1 MASASAYH
9 LKEMNM
15 TLKNTSTN
23 IFLKIVVGLLL
34 FSVQINAQY
43 KILNNGQR
51 RIGSG
56 NENSINAQG
65 NMQQPFY
72 FNSTNGW
79 TKLTYSAL
87 PLDIKWGVGGVGTNN
102 WNINGSMVENPSVTS
117 PVANTNPSYDYSGF
131 TITSGSNG
139 TGVIKWAGKI
149 TIGTQLFLVEN
160 TYTLGATD
168 GFFRIKTKITN
179 LDPTTTATNV
189 RLWVGTRDDWIGA
202 TDQPTKERGNLIN
215 GVFTMI
221 PNVTPRAQ
229 AQAIKVYSGNEA
241 ILMFSNSP
249 RAYSS
254 IRQYDGTFSVPNTD
268 PSTNDIT
275 TTNDGQYVIYSRFN
289 DLLPNQSDE
298 LDWYYAAGTLAQI
311 NEIILAV
318 AQAASSVQN
327 ITYNSASY
335 SYSASQSGTTSYVL
349 VPSGSTVPTTA
360 QIEAGVSYTGGT
372 VVSSSSIAT
381 TANQANTYN
390 FTGLNPNTAYTV
402 YAVTKYFD
410 GANNVFT
417 SIQTTNFTTLF
428 QPPTIS
434 NFNNITKM
442 YNDVPFT
449 IVAPTSNSAGSF
461 TYTSSDTSVAT
472 ISGNTITILRG
483 GTSTITAT
491 QAANGNFL
499 SGTTTATLTV
509 SYDPPIFTFNPSTYA
524 QTMCAGSASLTVTAN
539 GGGDAIASY
548 SWYKNSNSS
557 NTGGTLVGGP
567 YTSTAT
573 THSFSPTDAG
583 AFYYYATCTTAGGL
597 TATSGVSGQ
606 ITVNAL
612 PVISSQPSAS
622 TQAIC
627 INGTATALSVTATAG
642 SGTLYRYK
650 WYSNATATTTGG
662 TLEATTLS
670 TTTTNTYT
678 PDTTVSGTKYYYAEV
693 TNSNGCSLKSTVSGA
708 VTINPLSVG
717 GTASSSNLFMAS
729 GGQPT
734 ISLTGNTGTIVWQK
748 STDGLTGWTSATG
761 AGTTAQT
768 FVSSAVAATTF
779 FRALV
784 TSGGCTAEASNVI
797 KITITTTPIT
807 STGTVSSVC
816 NSASAQTT
824 TMPYTASAGSP
835 NSYSIDWDYTANNA
849 GLTDQG
855 ATTYSFLSAGGNVT
869 GIVIPAGLAVGFYY
883 GVMTVTN
890 GTGTSTLAI
899 KIAIGSISGS
909 ISGGTSVIIGT
920 NSTVLTLDGYA
931 GAIVWQSSTDNT
943 TFTPISGA
951 TSTTYTATNL
961 TSTTFYRVVVT
972 NGSCPAVTSSTANIT
987 VMPNSN
993 RFGIYGSS
1001 TANTISNNVATVVDD
1016 TIIVNSN
1023 GSISGFT
1030 VTITSDYTDGDV
1042 LSYRGTLPSGI
1053 TAAAFN
1059 PTSRSL
1065 TFTGTTSAINWQN
1078 LLRTVTLKST
1088 SACFPT
1094 NRRVSFLPSD
1104 KFFNLFN
1111 GHFYEYVSTL
1121 QSWTSAKS
1129 AAAAKSYYGRQG
1141 YLVTISSE
1149 AENSYL
1155 NTLIARNTWIG
1166 ATDNAVQINSA
1177 FGYTKYSTQ
1186 MLAEGNYH
1194 WVTGPE
1200 KGTQMRNGNAQG
1212 TVLKPG
1218 NNIAGVYNQWAAGE
1232 PNEWPFNQTP
1242 GDEDYGH
1249 LYADGRNWNDYDNG
1263 KMFASIVEYGGLSTD
1278 DISDNVTFTRNI
1290 IISGS
1295 PSGTISGAAPVC
1307 SGTNTTTLTY
1317 SGGGTIVR
1325 WEYSLD
1331 NFLTAGI
1338 VVSAT
1343 TSSITVNDILIP
1355 RYYRVIVNSGV
1366 CNGLSSS
1373 VALIDINYSVAGNI
1387 TSDNSTICSGGN
1399 AILALNG
1406 NNGSI
1411 VKWQYSTVNDFSSS
1425 VNDINVTTTTI
1436 IHPIGATGTYY
1447 FRAVVQNS
1455 NCSAGG
1461 SVYSEAYPVTV
1472 ITGVNPVG
1480 GTINN
1485 VTYCGGSNSG
1495 TLTLSGSVGS
1505 SYQWEFSND
1514 GLGVVWNTASSTS
1527 TTLNYTGIANTT
1539 KYRVKV
1545 TNGSCGYI
1553 YSAIGTI
1560 TVNESFAVGTISGNT
1575 TLYSMTNSSTIT
1587 LSDYVG
1593 TVQWQSSLNGSTY
1606 TNIASATGATYTATN
1621 LNATTFFRALVT
1633 NGSCLPVASN
1643 FAKITM
1649 AVIIVPATLTNFV
1662 NETKTVFDG
1671 SYVII
1676 APTSNN
1682 LSGAFTYA
1690 SSNTNIATING
1701 TTVSILAP
1709 GTTTITATQAE
1720 NGPFSQTTISAVL
1733 TVLDI
1738 NVLNKNGKLS
1748 NSDFNYVNKNGALTK
1763 IYGLGINGTL
1773 IAAKSVVSV
1782 GDSYRGG
1789 KVAYILQE
1797 GDTGYDPAVQHGL
1810 IASTSDLSSG
1820 IKWSNV
1826 TNTIT
1831 SATGTAIGTGL
1842 ANTNTINT
1850 NQGATLINYAAGLAR
1865 SYAGGGFSD
1874 WYLPSKDELN
1884 KLYLNKVAIGGFT
1897 GTFYWSSTEGST
1909 SSQNLNYAWGQFFTN
1924 GLQQDYDNTYGAK
1937 TTLQSVRA
1945 VRSF

>member
-1 MASASAYH
+1 MI
-9 LKEMNM
+9 
-15 TLKNTSTN
+15 LKNITSTFVFK
-23 IFLKIVVGLLL
+23 IIVVFFL
-34 FSVQINAQY
+34 FSSQIHAQV
-43 KILNNGQR
+43 KILNNGNR
-51 RIGSG
+51 RVGTG
-56 NENSINAQG
+56 GENSINTSG

-72 FNSTNGW
+72 YNGGWKQLTFST
-79 TKLTYSAL
+79 L
-87 PLDIKWGVGGVGTNN
+87 PLDIRWGVGGDGTNN
-102 WNINGSMVENPSVTS
+102 WNISGTRSADNPTLNGVT
-117 PVANTNPSYDYSGF
+117 YDYTGF
-131 TITSGSNG
+131 TPSTVARGEAGG
-139 TGVIKWAGKI
+139 TGTIKVSG
-149 TIGTQLFLVEN
+149 TISLESKTFLIEN
-160 TYTLGATD
+160 WYTLGMSD
-168 GFFRIKTKITN
+168 GFIKVKTKITN
-179 LDPTTTATNV
+179 QSASTATNV
-189 RLWVGTRDDWIGA
+189 RLWVGTRDDYVGG
-202 TDQPTKERGNLIN
+202 TDAPTKDRGNLVD
-215 GVFTMI
+215 GTFTTI
-221 PNVTPRAQ
+221 TNAANQ
-229 AQAIKVYSGNEA
+229 AKAVKISTSAEA
-241 ILMFSNSP
+241 IMMFSNSP
-249 RAYSS
+249 RAQTS
-254 IRQYDGTFSVPNTD
+254 IRSYNSNIFSVVDVN
-268 PSTNDIT
+268 PSTSAINMT
-275 TTNDGQYVIYSRFN
+275 GDGQYVIYSRFN
-289 DLLPNQSDE
+289 DLQQNQSDE
-298 LDWYYAAGTLAQI
+298 LDWYYAAGTLAEI
-311 NEIILAV
+311 NAIILAV

-335 SYSASQSGTTSYVL
+335 SYSATQSGTTSYVL

-372 VVSSSSIAT
+372 VVSSSSIAS

-402 YAVTKYFD
+402 YAVTKYYD

-428 QPPTIS
+428 QPPTITD
-434 NFNNITKM
+434 FNNINKM
-442 YNDVPFT
+442 YYDVPFT
-449 IVAPTSNSAGSF
+449 IGAPTSNSPGAF
-461 TYTSSDTSVAT
+461 TYTSSNTAVAT
-472 ISGNTITILRG
+472 ISGTTITILRG

-499 SGTTTATLTV
+499 SGSATATLTV
-509 SYDPPIFTFNPSTYA
+509 SYDPPIFTFNPSTYS
-524 QTMCAGSASLTVTAN
+524 QTMCAGSASLSVTVN

-548 SWYKNSNSS
+548 SWFKNTNPSNI
-557 NTGGTLVGGP
+557 GGALVGGP

-597 TATSGVSGQ
+597 TATSEVSGQ

-612 PVISSQPSAS
+612 PVISSQPSAT
-622 TQAIC
+622 TQTIC
-627 INGTATALSVTATAG
+627 INGTAVALSVTATAG

-650 WYSNATATTTGG
+650 WYSNPTASTTGG

-670 TTTTNTYT
+670 TTGTDTYT
-678 PDTTVSGTKYYYAEV
+678 PDTTVPGTKYYYAEV
-693 TNSNGCSLKSTVSGA
+693 TNSNGCSLKSTLSGA
-708 VTINPLSVG
+708 IIINPLSVA

-729 GGQPT
+729 GGLPT
-734 ISLTGNTGTIVWQK
+734 FNLTGYTGTIVWQK
-748 STDGLTGWTSATG
+748 SSDGLSGWTSASGTG
-761 AGTTAQT
+761 NTTQT
-768 FVSSAVAATTF
+768 FISSAVAATTF

-784 TSGGCTAEASNVI
+784 TSGGCTAETSNVV

-807 STGTVSSVC
+807 STGIVNSVC
-816 NSASAQTT
+816 NSANAQNTT
-824 TMPYTASAGSP
+824 LAYTASAGSP
-835 NSYSIDWDYTANNA
+835 NSYSIDWDYLANSA
-849 GLTDQG
+849 GLADQG
-855 ATTYSFLSAGGNVT
+855 ATANTFLSGGGIVS
-869 GIVIPAGLAVGFYY
+869 GIVISAGVSVGFYN

-899 KIAIGSISGS
+899 RIAVGSIAGS

-920 NSTVLTLDGYA
+920 NSTVLTLEGYA
-931 GAIVWQSSTDNT
+931 GSIVWQSSSDNT
-943 TFTPISGA
+943 TFTTIASA
-951 TSTTYTATNL
+951 TAATYTATNL
-961 TSTTFYRVVVT
+961 TSTTFYRVLVT
-972 NGSCPAVTSSTANIT
+972 NGICPAVTSSTANIT

-1001 TANTISNNVATVVDD
+1001 TANTISNNVATVIDNA
-1016 TIIVNSN
+1016 IIVNSN

-1030 VTITSDYTDGDV
+1030 VTITGDYTDGDV
-1042 LSYRGTLPSGI
+1042 LSYSGTLPSGI
-1053 TAAAFN
+1053 TAASFN

-1065 TFTGTTSAINWQN
+1065 TFTGSTSAINWQN

-1111 GHFYEYVSTL
+1111 GHFYEYVSTQ

-1155 NTLIARNTWIG
+1155 NTLIGRNTWIG

-1218 NNIAGVYNQWAAGE
+1218 YNIAGVYNQWASGE

-1242 GDEDYGH
+1242 GDEDYAH
-1249 LYADGRNWNDYDNG
+1249 LYADGRQWNDFDNG

-1278 DISDNVTFTRNI
+1278 DVSDNVTFTRNI
-1290 IISGS
+1290 IISNS
-1295 PSGTISGAAPVC
+1295 PAGTISGAAPVC

-1317 SGGGTIVR
+1317 IGAGTIVR

-1331 NFLTAGI
+1331 NFLTAGTP
-1338 VVSAT
+1338 VSVT
-1343 TSSITVNDILIP
+1343 TPSITVNDISIP

-1366 CNGLSSS
+1366 CNGLASSI
-1373 VALIDINYSVAGNI
+1373 VLIDVNYSVAGNI
-1387 TSDNSTICSGGN
+1387 TSENSTICSGGN
-1399 AILALNG
+1399 AILRLNG

-1411 VKWQYSTVNDFSSS
+1411 VKWQYSTTIDFSSN
-1425 VNDINVTTTTI
+1425 VNDINVTSITI
-1436 IHPIGATGTYY
+1436 VHPISTLGTYY

-1455 NCSAGG
+1455 NCVAGG
-1461 SVYSEAYPVTV
+1461 SVYTEVYPVTV
-1472 ITGVNPVG
+1472 ISGVNPVG
-1480 GTINN
+1480 GTINS
-1485 VTYCGGSNSG
+1485 VTYCGGLNAG
-1495 TLTLSGSVGS
+1495 ILTLSGAVGS

-1514 GLGVVWNTASSTS
+1514 GLGVVWNNATSTS
-1527 TTLNYTGIANTT
+1527 TTLSYTGISNTT

-1545 TNGSCGYI
+1545 TNGSCGYV
-1553 YSAIGTI
+1553 YSDIGTI
-1560 TVNESFAVGTISGNT
+1560 IVNESFAVGTISGSA
-1575 TLYSMTNSSTIT
+1575 TLYSLTNSSTIT
-1587 LSDYVG
+1587 LSDFTG
-1593 TVQWQSSLNGSTY
+1593 TVQWQSSLNGTTY
-1606 TNIASATGATYTATN
+1606 TNILNATGATYTAAN
-1621 LNATTFFRALVT
+1621 LNTTTFFRALVT

-1643 FAKITM
+1643 SAKITM
-1649 AVIIVPATLTNFV
+1649 AVIIVPATLTNFGS
-1662 NETKTVFDG
+1662 ETKTVFDG

-1682 LSGAFTYA
+1682 VSGAFTYA
-1690 SSNTNIATING
+1690 SSNTNVATING
-1701 TTVSILAP
+1701 TTVTLVAP
-1709 GTTTITATQAE
+1709 GTTTLTATQAE
-1720 NGPFSQTTISAVL
+1720 NGPFSQTTINAVL

-1773 IAAKSVVSV
+1773 IAAKSVVSI

-1797 GDTGYDPAVQHGL
+1797 GDLGYDPAVQHGL

-1831 SATGTAIGTGL
+1831 GATGVSIGTGL
-1842 ANTNTINT
+1842 ANTNTIIT
-1850 NQGATLINYAAGLAR
+1850 NQGATIINYAAGLAR
-1865 SYAGGGFSD
+1865 THAGGGFTD
-1874 WYLPSKDELN
+1874 WYLPSKEELN
-1884 KLYLNKVAIGGFT
+1884 KLYINRVAIGGFT
-1897 GTFYWSSTEGST
+1897 GAFYWSSTEGST
-1909 SSQNLNYAWGQFFTN
+1909 SSQNQGYAWGQYFSN
-1924 GLQQDYDNTYGAK
+1924 GLQQDYDNTNGAK
-1937 TTLQSVRA
+1937 TSLQSVRA